1 MRVNAKICFY
11 KFKPLQAWRYTFIR
25 VLTNAKHTHAHIEFD
40 TDPPIAVIVI
50 DGKAAQVMRVANL
63 PKLKVDKY
71 YEYDL
76 GDLELSSADFEFFM
90 KYRQINAAKM
100 IFYYA
105 VGRFFGMKKP
115 ASCVTFICD
124 YLKFKGW
131 DIPDLF
137 SPKELWESLHADNN
151 DRWKGPRGQN
161 NTSQMAK

>member
-11 KFKPLQAWRYTFIR
+11 KFKPLQAWRYAFIR
-25 VLTNAKHTHAHIEFD
+25 VLTNSKHTHAHLEFD
-40 TDPPIAVIVI
+40 TEPPIAVIVI
-50 DGKAAQVMRVANL
+50 DGKAAQVIKGASL
-63 PKLKVDKY
+63 SKLKVEKY
-71 YEYDL
+71 YEYNIGELDL
-76 GDLELSSADFEFFM
+76 SADDFHYFL
-90 KYRQINAAKM
+90 KYRKINAAKM

-105 VGRFFGMKKP
+105 VGRFFGMKKA

-131 DIPDLF
+131 DVPDLF

-151 DRWKGPRGQN
+151 DRWKGPSGQN

>member
-25 VLTNAKHTHAHIEFD
+25 ILTNAKHTHAHLEFS
-40 TDPPIAVIVI
+40 TEPPIAVIVI
-50 DGKAAQVMRVANL
+50 DGKAAEIMQVASL
-63 PKLKVDKY
+63 SKLKVEKY
-71 YEYDL
+71 YEYDI
-76 GDLELSSADFEFFM
+76 GDLELSSNDFQFFQR
-90 KYRQINAAKM
+90 YRQINAIKM

-105 VGRFFGMKKP
+105 IGRFFGMKKP

-161 NTSQMAK
+161 HSSQVAK

>member
-11 KFKPLQAWRYTFIR
+11 KFKPLQGWRYSFIR
-25 VLTNAKHTHAHIEFD
+25 VLTNAKHTHAHLEFSAS
-40 TDPPIAVIVI
+40 PPIAILVI
-50 DGKAAQVMRVANL
+50 DGKAAQVF
-63 PKLKVDKY
+63 KVDTLNKTGIEKY
-71 YEYDL
+71 YEFDL
-76 GDLELSSADFEFFM
+76 GELELTASDFQFFQTYKNISA
-90 KYRQINAAKM
+90 IKM

-105 VGRFFGMKKP
+105 IGRFFGMKKQ

-161 NTSQMAK
+161 NTSQVAK

>member
-11 KFKPLQAWRYTFIR
+11 KFKPVQAWRYTFIR
-25 VLTNAKHTHAHIEFD
+25 IFTNAKHTHAHLEFN
-40 TDPPIAVIVI
+40 TEPPIAVIVI
-50 DGKAAQVMRVANL
+50 DGKAAEVIQTKSLA
-63 PKLKVDKY
+63 KLKVEKY
-71 YEYDL
+71 YEYNI
-76 GDLELSSADFEFFM
+76 GDLELSSADFKFFQS
-90 KYRQINAAKM
+90 YQQISAVKM
-100 IFYYA
+100 ISYYA

-137 SPKELWESLHADNN
+137 SPKELWESLHANNN

-161 NTSQMAK
+161 NTGQMAK

>member
-11 KFKPLQAWRYTFIR
+11 KFKPLQAWRYAFIR
-25 VLTNAKHTHAHIEFD
+25 LLTNSKHTHAHLEFD
-40 TDPPIAVIVI
+40 TEPPIAVIVI
-50 DGKAAQVMRVANL
+50 DGKAAQVIKVASL
-63 PKLKVDKY
+63 PKLKVEEYYKY
-71 YEYDL
+71 DIGDIDL
-76 GDLELSSADFEFFM
+76 SADDFNYFL
-90 KYRQINAAKM
+90 KYRKINAAKM

-105 VGRFFGMKKP
+105 VGRFFGMKKA

-131 DIPDLF
+131 DVPDLF

-161 NTSQMAK
+161 NTSQVAK

>member
-50 DGKAAQVMRVANL
+50 DGKAAQVIKVANL

-100 IFYYA
+100 IFYYT

-151 DRWKGPRGQN
+151 DRWKGPSGQN

>member
-11 KFKPLQAWRYTFIR
+11 KFKPLQAWRYAFIR
-25 VLTNAKHTHAHIEFD
+25 VLTNSKHTHAHLEFD
-40 TDPPIAVIVI
+40 TEPPIAVIVI
-50 DGKAAQVMRVANL
+50 DGKAAQIIKVASL
-63 PKLKVDKY
+63 PKLKVEEYYKY
-71 YEYDL
+71 DIGDIDL
-76 GDLELSSADFEFFM
+76 SADDFNYFL
-90 KYRQINAAKM
+90 KYRKINAAKM

-105 VGRFFGMKKP
+105 VGRFFGMKKA

-131 DIPDLF
+131 DVPDLF

-161 NTSQMAK
+161 NTSQVAK

>member
-11 KFKPLQAWRYTFIR
+11 KFKPLQAWRYAFIR
-25 VLTNAKHTHAHIEFD
+25 VLTNSKHTHAHLEFD
-40 TDPPIAVIVI
+40 TEPPIAVIVI
-50 DGKAAQVMRVANL
+50 DGKAAQVIKVASL
-63 PKLKVDKY
+63 PKLKVEEYYKY
-71 YEYDL
+71 DIGDIDL
-76 GDLELSSADFEFFM
+76 SADDFNYFL
-90 KYRQINAAKM
+90 KYRKINAAKM

-105 VGRFFGMKKP
+105 VGRFFGMKKA

-131 DIPDLF
+131 DVPDLF

-161 NTSQMAK
+161 NTSQVAK

>member
-11 KFKPLQAWRYTFIR
+11 KFKPLQAWRYAFIR
-25 VLTNAKHTHAHIEFD
+25 VLTNAKHTHAHLEFN
-40 TDPPIAVIVI
+40 TEPPIAVIVI
-50 DGKAAQVMRVANL
+50 DGKAAEIMKVASL
-63 PKLKVDKY
+63 SKLKVEKY
-71 YEYDL
+71 YEYDI
-76 GDLELSSADFEFFM
+76 GELELSSADFQFFQ
-90 KYRQINAAKM
+90 KYRQISAVKM

-105 VGRFFGMKKP
+105 VGRFFDMKKP

-161 NTSQMAK
+161 NTSQVAE